1 MAKSNKHKLL
11 HTSLIVI
18 GVILLIIALW
28 AFAVPHYICKEGDC
42 QWSFIGTNYSCDT
55 CHKKNTQMSSTQP
68 NMKSN
73 APGKKITENSRVNP
87 KPKEIINNN
96 EVVVQQNPSN
106 NNCNPFYNN
115 DYIYSNMVY
124 PYFPQS
130 RLYLPYY
137 YNRYNV
143 NPYVYHYRDD
153 NGVKNVNHNV
163 NNIYNNLPN
172 KVTENSPKN
181 PLSNLEIPETPETP
195 ETPKT
200 PETPFNNSKFLE
212 TSPRISNDTSKP
224 HQSKMTDMSINN
236 FQQPMLSSD
245 IVPKI

>member
-11 HTSLIVI
+11 HTSLMVI
-18 GVILLIIALW
+18 GAILFIIALW
-28 AFAVPHYICKEGDC
+28 AFAVPHYTCKEGDC

-55 CHKKNTQMSSTQP
+55 CYKKTKVSSTQP
-68 NMKSN
+68 NMKSSI
-73 APGKKITENSRVNP
+73 PEKKITENSENTENHQ

-96 EVVVQQNPSN
+96 EVVVQQNPNN

-115 DYIYSNMVY
+115 DYIYSNVVY

-143 NPYVYHYRDD
+143 NPYFYHYRDD

-172 KVTENSPKN
+172 KVTETSPKK
-181 PLSNLEIPETPETP
+181 PVSNLNIPETL
-195 ETPKT
+195 PKT
-200 PETPFNNSKFLE
+200 PVSNSKVQETPPK
-212 TSPRISNDTSKP
+212 ISDTPKSQ
-224 HQSKMTDMSINN
+224 QSKMSDMSINN

-245 IVPKI
+245 IVAKI

>member
-18 GVILLIIALW
+18 GAILFIIALW
-28 AFAVPHYICKEGDC
+28 AFAVPHFTCKEGDC

-55 CHKKNTQMSSTQP
+55 CHKKTKVSSTQP

-73 APGKKITENSRVNP
+73 AEEKKITDNTEVNK
-87 KPKEIINNN
+87 KPKEIINSN
-96 EVVVQQNPSN
+96 EVVVQQNPSH
-106 NNCNPFYNN
+106 NNCTPFYNN
-115 DYIYSNMVY
+115 DYIYSNVVY

-143 NPYVYHYRDD
+143 NPYVHYRDD
-153 NGVKNVNHNV
+153 NGVKNVNHNI

-172 KVTENSPKN
+172 KDTETPKK
-181 PLSNLEIPETPETP
+181 PLNNLKIPETVQ
-195 ETPKT
+195 KT
-200 PETPFNNSKFLE
+200 PISNSQVQE
-212 TSPRISNDTSKP
+212 TSPKISDNIPKP
-224 HQSKMTDMSINN
+224 QQFKMSDMSINN

>member
-18 GVILLIIALW
+18 GAILLIIALW
-28 AFAVPHYICKEGDC
+28 AFAVPHYTCKEGDC

-55 CHKKNTQMSSTQP
+55 CYKKNTQPNIKSSVP
-68 NMKSN
+68 E
-73 APGKKITENSRVNP
+73 KKITDNTEVD
-87 KPKEIINNN
+87 KEPKEIINNN
-96 EVVVQQNPSN
+96 EVVLQQNPSN
-106 NNCNPFYNN
+106 NCTPFYNN
-115 DYIYSNMVY
+115 DYIYSNVVY

-143 NPYVYHYRDD
+143 NPYHYRDD

-172 KVTENSPKN
+172 KVIETSPNKVIEKSLN
-181 PLSNLEIPETPETP
+181 NLKIPETF
-195 ETPKT
+195 PKT
-200 PETPFNNSKFLE
+200 PVSNSKVQE
-212 TSPRISNDTSKP
+212 TSPKIQ
-224 HQSKMTDMSINN
+224 QSKMSDMSINN

>member
-18 GVILLIIALW
+18 GVVLLIIALW
-28 AFAVPHYICKEGDC
+28 AFAVPHYTCKEGDC

-55 CHKKNTQMSSTQP
+55 CYKKNTQISSTQP
-68 NMKSN
+68 NIKSSV
-73 APGKKITENSRVNP
+73 PEKKISENSEVHQ
-87 KPKEIINNN
+87 KPTEMINNN
-96 EVVVQQNPSN
+96 EVVVQQNPSH
-106 NNCNPFYNN
+106 NNCTPFYNN
-115 DYIYSNMVY
+115 DYIYSNVVY

-137 YNRYNV
+137 YNRYND
-143 NPYVYHYRDD
+143 PYIYHYRDD

-172 KVTENSPKN
+172 KDTKTSQKKSLN
-181 PLSNLEIPETPETP
+181 NLKIPVS
-195 ETPKT
+195 
-200 PETPFNNSKFLE
+200 NSKVPE
-212 TSPRISNDTSKP
+212 TSPKISDNTPKLQ
-224 HQSKMTDMSINN
+224 QSKMPDMTINN